1 MRFRRKLH
9 LRTLINL
16 INLITLITLEMSRK
30 KIPRRNTRRAL
41 EQYVTH
47 ARRALEQYVTHARR
61 ARDTSSFA
69 YTFWARVPAL
79 LPHRCMSKHTH
90 THTYRQLYGVHTG
103 GALPRKTRVLTC
115 AHVCSGSLRD
125 NQLVANQASLA
136 SARE

>member
-1 MRFRRKLH
+1 MRRVWGGSACVRFRRKLH

-47 ARRALEQYVTHARR
+47 ARRS
-61 ARDTSSFA
+61 RDTSSFA

-90 THTYRQLYGVHTG
+90 THIPPAVRRPHRG
-103 GALPRKTRVLTC
+103 GPAKKN
-115 AHVCSGSLRD
+115 AGSYVCSCLLRFIEGY
-125 NQLVANQASLA
+125 
-136 SARE
+136 SACC